1 MTDQPWRQKQM
12 VLIVDDDL
20 ASRELLA
27 NYLEPEGYAVVL
39 ASSGT
44 EAIEEARRSLPDL
57 IVTDILMPGP
67 GGLQTLFV
75 LKNTPETSHIPA
87 IVVSGV
93 NPRILGLMPAAA
105 YLVKPVE
112 KQNFVLTVSKCLEAA
127 DLVADSRED
136 AMATVREVEIEKE
149 LEKLYQ
155 QLEEFSDPTPAEQ
168 PNEYEVE
175 EVEAWENLRERI
187 RTLENELAVIT
198 GQQS

>member
-57 IVTDILMPGP
+57 IVTDVLMPDP

-75 LKNTPETSHIPA
+75 LKNTPETSEIPA
-87 IVVSGV
+87 IVVSGI

-105 YLVKPVE
+105 YLQKPVE
-112 KQNFVLTVSKCLEAA
+112 KRKFVQ
-127 DLVADSRED
+127 
-136 AMATVREVEIEKE
+136 TVRNCLNAALHKSI
-149 LEKLYQ
+149 
-155 QLEEFSDPTPAEQ
+155 
-168 PNEYEVE
+168 
-175 EVEAWENLRERI
+175 
-187 RTLENELAVIT
+187 
-198 GQQS
+198 

>member
-57 IVTDILMPGP
+57 IVTDVLMPGP

-75 LKNTPETSHIPA
+75 LKNRLPGLFAAHGSLSSGMRPDECTRASPCCRSISTTSH
-87 IVVSGV
+87 
-93 NPRILGLMPAAA
+93 
-105 YLVKPVE
+105 
-112 KQNFVLTVSKCLEAA
+112 
-127 DLVADSRED
+127 
-136 AMATVREVEIEKE
+136 
-149 LEKLYQ
+149 
-155 QLEEFSDPTPAEQ
+155 
-168 PNEYEVE
+168 
-175 EVEAWENLRERI
+175 
-187 RTLENELAVIT
+187 
-198 GQQS
+198 

>member
-1 MTDQPWRQKQM
+1 MMSPRPWRHKPL

-57 IVTDILMPGP
+57 VVTDVLMPGP

-75 LKNTPETSHIPA
+75 LKNTPETSEIPA
-87 IVVSGV
+87 IVVSGI

-105 YLVKPVE
+105 YLQKPVE
-112 KQNFVLTVSKCLEAA
+112 KQKFVQ
-127 DLVADSRED
+127 
-136 AMATVREVEIEKE
+136 TVRNCLDAALHKSI
-149 LEKLYQ
+149 
-155 QLEEFSDPTPAEQ
+155 
-168 PNEYEVE
+168 
-175 EVEAWENLRERI
+175 
-187 RTLENELAVIT
+187 
-198 GQQS
+198 